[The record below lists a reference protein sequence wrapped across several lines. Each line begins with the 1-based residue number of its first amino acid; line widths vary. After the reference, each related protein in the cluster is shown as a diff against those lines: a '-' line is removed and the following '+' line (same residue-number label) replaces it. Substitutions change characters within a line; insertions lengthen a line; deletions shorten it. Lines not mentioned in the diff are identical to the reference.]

1 MSLKITLRPGER
13 IFVSGAVLRNGP
25 TRSQFFIENK
35 VPLLREK
42 EIMLEGEVD
51 TIAKQVYFL
60 LQAMYME
67 NEPGERM
74 AKMIREF
81 KRLTNT
87 IVDAAPSSAPIVLEL
102 HQRLLADDLYKALRA
117 CRKLIDFERERL
129 EHFRNTIAGDQD
141 AAAPDGPRHPTD
153 AAVGMPAAKSAGGH
167 KPPQA

>member
-42 EIMLEGEVD
+42 EIMLESDVD

-87 IVDAAPSSAPIVLEL
+87 FVEAAPSSAPIILEL

-117 CRKLIDFERERL
+117 CRKLIEFERERL
-129 EHFRNTIAGDQD
+129 DYFRNATGQDSGLRTPTGAPIAEK
-141 AAAPDGPRHPTD
+141 P
-153 AAVGMPAAKSAGGH
+153 AKSAGQQGRSEE
-167 KPPQA
+167 